1 MQMDNIA
8 EKVASLQKRASD
20 VNSKIIAIKSKQEL
34 LKTQISQKVKKLGI
48 DFESMSLD
56 DLRVKIS
63 KIEEENKEKIIAFEA
78 ELQKAENLVKTFEI

>member
-1 MQMDNIA
+1 
-8 EKVASLQKRASD
+8 
-20 VNSKIIAIKSKQEL
+20 
-34 LKTQISQKVKKLGI
+34 
-48 DFESMSLD
+48 MSLD

>member
-1 MQMDNIA
+1 MDNIA

>member
-1 MQMDNIA
+1 MDNIA

-34 LKTQISQKVKKLGI
+34 LKSQISQKVKKLGI

-56 DLRVKIS
+56 DLRDKIS
-63 KIEEENKEKIIAFEA
+63 KIEEENKEKIIVFEA